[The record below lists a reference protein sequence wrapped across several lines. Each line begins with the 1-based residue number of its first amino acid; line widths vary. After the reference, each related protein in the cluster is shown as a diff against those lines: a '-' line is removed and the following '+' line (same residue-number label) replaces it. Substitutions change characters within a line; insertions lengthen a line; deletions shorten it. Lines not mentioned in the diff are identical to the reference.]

1 MVRKRLSSF
10 LKPVN
15 SIFVL
20 FTLFSLKS
28 KDSTNTFEVLIKKN
42 NIMKTKSFFKS
53 SSKLV
58 ALLLVATLSL
68 TSCNKDD
75 DSTSDAIEEVDAVE
89 TIENSLVAESNG
101 MSKSMET
108 TMVYAESQNLYTDS
122 PSLNCGQLYTES
134 FSENYSS
141 SDYSYNYSAN
151 CNYLLSC
158 NAEGNAQSFN
168 YSFSRNGNYDTPR
181 MSSDDNVNANWD
193 ITDLD
198 ASTSN
203 TLFNGSYVRIG
214 SQVSKVRNM
223 NTFNSTLTYSLNS
236 IAVNK
241 DTYKIASG
249 SASVVFEG
257 TSASGNSY
265 TYNGTITFNGDDT
278 ATLVINGNTY
288 TIYL

>member
-1 MVRKRLSSF
+1 
-10 LKPVN
+10 
-15 SIFVL
+15 
-20 FTLFSLKS
+20 
-28 KDSTNTFEVLIKKN
+28 
-42 NIMKTKSFFKS
+42 MKTKSFFKS

-58 ALLLVATLSL
+58 ALLLVTTLSI

-75 DSTSDAIEEVDAVE
+75 DNSTSNAIEEADAVE
-89 TIENSLVAESNG
+89 TIENSLVTESNG

-108 TMVYAESQNLYTDS
+108 TMVYAESQNLYTTS
-122 PSLNCGQLYTES
+122 PSINCGQLYSEA

-141 SDYSYNYSAN
+141 SNYTYNYSAN
-151 CNYLLSC
+151 CNYLLNC
-158 NAEGNAQSFN
+158 NVDGNAQSFD
-168 YSFSRNGNYDTPR
+168 YSFNRNGDYDTPR
-181 MSSDDNVNANWD
+181 MSSDDEVNANWN

-198 ASTSN
+198 ASVTN
-203 TLFNGSYVRIG
+203 TLFNGSYVRNG

-223 NTFNSTLTYSLNS
+223 NTFNSTLTYSLNN

-241 DTYKIASG
+241 DTYKIVSG
-249 SASVVFEG
+249 SASVVFQG
-257 TSASGNSY
+257 TSTSGNSY

>member
-1 MVRKRLSSF
+1 M
-10 LKPVN
+10 
-15 SIFVL
+15 
-20 FTLFSLKS
+20 KS
-28 KDSTNTFEVLIKKN
+28 
-42 NIMKTKSFFKS
+42 KSFFKS

-101 MSKSMET
+101 MSRSMET

-122 PSLNCGQLYTES
+122 PSLNCGQLYAES

-141 SDYSYNYSAN
+141 PDYSYNYSAN
-151 CNYLLSC
+151 CSYLLSC

-168 YSFSRNGNYDTPR
+168 YSFSRNGDYDTPR

-193 ITDLD
+193 VTDLD

-203 TLFNGSYVRIG
+203 TIFNGSYVRIG

-223 NTFNSTLTYSLNS
+223 NTFNSTLTYSLNG

-257 TSASGNSY
+257 TSTSGNSY

>member
-168 YSFSRNGNYDTPR
+168 YSFSRNGDYDTPR

-257 TSASGNSY
+257 ISTSGNSY